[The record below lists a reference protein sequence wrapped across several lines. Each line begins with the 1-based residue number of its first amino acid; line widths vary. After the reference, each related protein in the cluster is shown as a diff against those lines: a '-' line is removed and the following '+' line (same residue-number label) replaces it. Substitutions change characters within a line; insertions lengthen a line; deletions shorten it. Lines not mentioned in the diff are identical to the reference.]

1 MKKVSFVLSAAVAA
15 FMFAGCSA
23 KGPSFKE
30 FKQAEQGKALLYVYR
45 EGGFGGSAISY
56 DIHVDSKDKNAT
68 IGTLRPKGYLE
79 ITLDAN
85 KNYEIWAKTEA
96 KSSLNLQT
104 KPNEVYCVKGS
115 VGIGFF
121 VGHPKLEFVNTATC
135 KSEITQ
141 TNLSIGDEPKTK

>member
-1 MKKVSFVLSAAVAA
+1 MKKVSFVLAAAVAS
-15 FMFAGCSA
+15 FMLAGCSA

-56 DIHVDSKDKNAT
+56 DIHVDNKDKNAT

-79 ITLDAN
+79 TTLDAN
-85 KNYEIWAKTEA
+85 KTEA

-104 KPNEVYCVKGS
+104 KPNEVYCVKGG

-135 KSEITQ
+135 KSEIAQ
-141 TNLSIGDEPKTK
+141 TNLSIGDELKTK